1 MIDFDEILVPVDGS
15 PGAHRAALFGAH
27 LAATLGVALKLT
39 YVVPLTSESV
49 MALAKLDKAEIE
61 QLQQQQA
68 RSVLDQAGAAL
79 AGEGVGI
86 KPETLVLIG
95 DAAEEILHYVNGH
108 PKTLVVMGR
117 RGLSPLKSLV
127 LGSVSEKVMRYAQGA
142 VTLIN

>member
-1 MIDFDEILVPVDGS
+1 MIDFDEVLVPADGS

-27 LAATLGVALKLT
+27 LAGKLGVPLKLT

-49 MALAKLDKAEIE
+49 MALAKLSKAEIE

-68 RSVLDQAGAAL
+68 RGVLDQARAVLDQAGAA
-79 AGEGVGI
+79 AQA
-86 KPETLVLIG
+86 KDLVLIG
-95 DAAEEILHYVNGH
+95 DAAEEILNYVQQH

-117 RGLSPLKSLV
+117 RGLSPLKSLM

-142 VTLIN
+142 VMLVN